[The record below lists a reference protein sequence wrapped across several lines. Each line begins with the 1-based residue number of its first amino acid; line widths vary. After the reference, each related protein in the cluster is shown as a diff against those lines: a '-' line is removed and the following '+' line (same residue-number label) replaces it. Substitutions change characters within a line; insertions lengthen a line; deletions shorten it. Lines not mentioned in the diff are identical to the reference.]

1 VCIDAGREQI
11 YQQIRID
18 EHDLVRYLCH
28 IKSYRYGKEFVQVVA
43 DPRTFGWDRCCNT
56 HEGEYNNDLSFSNQA
71 GDTWTV
77 ILDARR
83 FSIIAPQGMGQ
94 GIMEVLVD
102 GKHVGEVS
110 FTKNQGIK
118 HQSVVFT
125 SKKLSKGKHEIQ
137 LKNKSGM
144 VAIDAII
151 IQ

>member
-1 VCIDAGREQI
+1 MTLQLGEPLRSEGIQDTKLAMGYKVV
-11 YQQIRID
+11 RIS
-18 EHDLVRYLCH
+18 HDKAWFNDDYPGV
-28 IKSYRYGKEFVQVVA
+28 
-43 DPRTFGWDRCCNT
+43 RTFGWDRCCNT

-83 FSIIAPQGMGQ
+83 FSIIVPQGMGQ